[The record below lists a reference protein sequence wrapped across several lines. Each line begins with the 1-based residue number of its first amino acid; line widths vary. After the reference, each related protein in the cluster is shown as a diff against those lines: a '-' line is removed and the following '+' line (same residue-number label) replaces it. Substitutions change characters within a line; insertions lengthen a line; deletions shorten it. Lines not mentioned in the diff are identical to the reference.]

1 MLHPSVRRTVSLW
14 AAAVAAP
21 VMVAACSAPVS
32 KPAPPPAPA
41 PAAQQVLPAPVIPV
55 EAEPSAPATQ
65 PAINFIAA
73 TSGQVAA
80 ALAYADKV
88 RTLGAPELGNE
99 INRLGEPGDVPLAQM
114 QLGLALA
121 QTRQGAD
128 LARAQGLMQRVAA
141 GTSPEAQQLA
151 PLARTLGARY
161 GEQRKAEEDRD
172 RQAQQLRDSQKRI
185 DQLTDRLEA
194 LRAIER
200 SFSRP
205 SNHPATPAAPAAPA
219 AAPNGGKP

>member
-1 MLHPSVRRTVSLW
+1 MLPFLSVRRIVSLW

-21 VMVAACSAPVS
+21 MLLAACSTPVGPS
-32 KPAPPPAPA
+32 PAPA
-41 PAAQQVLPAPVIPV
+41 PAPAPAVQPLPAPVVPV
-55 EAEPSAPATQ
+55 EAEPTAPATQ

-88 RTLGAPELGNE
+88 RGFGPPELTNE
-99 INRLGEPGDVPLAQM
+99 INRLGEPGDVALAQM

-121 QTRQGAD
+121 QTRQPAD

-141 GTSPEAQQLA
+141 GTGPEAQQLA

-161 GEQRKAEEDRD
+161 GEQRKVEEDREK
-172 RQAQQLRDSQKRI
+172 QSQQLRDSQKRI

-205 SNHPATPAAPAAPA
+205 SNHPPAVPAVPAPSSA
-219 AAPNGGKP
+219 KP

>member
-1 MLHPSVRRTVSLW
+1 MPILSARRTVSLW

-21 VMVAACSAPVS
+21 VMLAACSTAMPPKPV
-32 KPAPPPAPA
+32 PAPA
-41 PAAQQVLPAPVIPV
+41 PSPVAQQPLPAPVIPV

-88 RTLGAPELGNE
+88 RSLGAPELASE
-99 INRLGEPGDVPLAQM
+99 INRLSEPGEVPLSQM

-121 QTRQGAD
+121 QTRQSAD
-128 LARAQGLMQRVAA
+128 LARAQGLMQRIAA
-141 GTSPEAQQLA
+141 GTTSEAQQLA

-161 GEQRKAEEDRD
+161 GEQRKVEEDREK
-172 RQAQQLRDSQKRI
+172 QAQQLRDSQKRI

-205 SNHPATPAAPAAPA
+205 SNHPTPAPAAPAAPA
-219 AAPNGGKP
+219 SNGSKP